1 MFCPR
6 CGNETE
12 DGTMFCTSCG
22 EQLQTGNNAEQP
34 GLGQPNPQQ
43 PLYQQQSSYQQQTP
57 YPQQSSYQQQ
67 MPYPQQPSYQQQA
80 PYQQQMPYQQ
90 MTPIPPGKKHNILL
104 PVLLG
109 AAAFIIVIAVAVTAA
124 VFILRDNTD
133 YIAAVQEYKPFKS
146 DGLSYTYG
154 EVLEKYVKSAEWQEE
169 DKSKGSCY
177 VLVSGSL
184 KGTKEDAEFKFKVE
198 SDGRKTGQ
206 ADIELKTV
214 KIDGDKLDA
223 DEFSYKM
230 FLAYDDEEKDLAG
243 VLYPPT
249 DYDEIFSESDVEEE
263 ASFEEAEDPDVT
275 QGNDGMTLEDY
286 VASDEFQEELRL
298 LKEQLEFDGMS
309 MDIAAEGNT
318 LTCIYMMEDTVTS
331 GELESAMESAMDQ
344 LALTMETVA
353 AQLEEE
359 LGIDGIIVAVAYLDC
374 NRDVIAY
381 REFTA
386 D

>member
-6 CGNETE
+6 CGNEME
-12 DGTMFCTSCG
+12 DQAAFCTRCG
-22 EQLQTGNNAEQP
+22 EQLQAGNNAGQP
-34 GLGQPNPQQ
+34 GKGQPNQAQ
-43 PLYQQQSSYQQQTP
+43 TSYQQQTP
-57 YPQQSSYQQQ
+57 YQQQSLYQQQ
-67 MPYPQQPSYQQQA
+67 T

-90 MTPIPPGKKHNILL
+90 MTPIPPRKKHNILL

-109 AAAFIIVIAVAVTAA
+109 AAAFIIVIAMAVTAA

-133 YIAAVQEYKPFKS
+133 YIATVQEYKPFKS

-169 DKSKGSCY
+169 DRSRESCY
-177 VLVSGSL
+177 VILSGSL

-198 SDGRKTGQ
+198 LDGKKADQ

-223 DEFSYKM
+223 DEFSYMM
-230 FLAYDDEEKDLAG
+230 FLAFDDGEKDLAD

-249 DYDEIFSESDVEEE
+249 DYDEIFSESNVEEE
-263 ASFEEAEDPDVT
+263 APVEEAEEPDVL
-275 QGNDGMTLEDY
+275 QENSGMTLEDY
-286 VASDEFQEELRL
+286 VASDEFQEELKL
-298 LKEQLEFDGMS
+298 LKEQLEFSGMN
-309 MDIAAEGNT
+309 MEIEAEGNT
-318 LTCIYMMEDTVTS
+318 LNYIYLMDDTVTS
-331 GELESAMESAMDQ
+331 EELESAMESAMDQ
-344 LALTMETVA
+344 LTVSMEAVA
-353 AQLEEE
+353 AQLEDE
-359 LGIDGIIVAVAYLDC
+359 LGIDGIIVAVTYLDC

-386 D
+386 K

>member
-6 CGNETE
+6 CGNEVE
-12 DGTMFCTSCG
+12 DQAAFCTRCG
-22 EQLQTGNNAEQP
+22 EQLRAGYYAGQP
-34 GLGQPNPQQ
+34 GMGQPNQAQ
-43 PLYQQQSSYQQQTP
+43 AP
-57 YPQQSSYQQQ
+57 Y
-67 MPYPQQPSYQQQA
+67 QQPSYQQ
-80 PYQQQMPYQQ
+80 PTQMPYQQ
-90 MTPIPPGKKHNILL
+90 MTPMPQKKKHGILL

-109 AAAFIIVIAVAVTAA
+109 VAAFIIVIALAVTAA
-124 VFILRDNTD
+124 VFVFRDNTD

-169 DKSKGSCY
+169 DRSRESCY
-177 VLVSGSL
+177 VIVSGSL

-198 SDGRKTGQ
+198 LDGKKADQ

-223 DEFSYKM
+223 DEFSYMM
-230 FLAYDDEEKDLAG
+230 FLAFDDGEKDLAD

-263 ASFEEAEDPDVT
+263 SLFEEETEESDVSQENSGT
-275 QGNDGMTLEDY
+275 TLEDY
-286 VASDEFQEELRL
+286 VASDEFQEELKL
-298 LKEQLEFDGMS
+298 LKEQLEFSGMN
-309 MDIAAEGNT
+309 MEIEAEGNT
-318 LTCIYMMEDTVTS
+318 LNYIYVIDDTVTS
-331 GELESAMESAMDQ
+331 EELESAMESAMDQ
-344 LALTMETVA
+344 LAVSMEAVA
-353 AQLEEE
+353 AQLENE
-359 LGIDGIIVAVAYLDC
+359 LGIDGIIVAVTYLDC

-386 D
+386 K

>member
-6 CGNETE
+6 CGNEME
-12 DGTMFCTSCG
+12 DQAAFCTKCG
-22 EQLQTGNNAEQP
+22 EQLRAGNNAGQP
-34 GLGQPNPQQ
+34 GMGQPSQT
-43 PLYQQQSSYQQQTP
+43 QTP
-57 YPQQSSYQQQ
+57 YQ
-67 MPYPQQPSYQQQA
+67 QQPSYQQQI

-90 MTPIPPGKKHNILL
+90 MTPIPPRKKRNILL

-109 AAAFIIVIAVAVTAA
+109 VAAFIIVIALGVTAA

-133 YIAAVQEYKPFKS
+133 YVATVQEYKPFKS

-169 DKSKGSCY
+169 DRSRESCY
-177 VLVSGSL
+177 VIVSGSL

-198 SDGRKTGQ
+198 SDGKKADQ
-206 ADIELKTV
+206 ADIELKSV

-223 DEFSYKM
+223 DEFSYMM
-230 FLAYDDEEKDLAG
+230 FLAFDDGEKDLAD

-249 DYDEIFSESDVEEE
+249 DYDEIFSESDGEEEDPFEEE
-263 ASFEEAEDPDVT
+263 AEEPDVSYE
-275 QGNDGMTLEDY
+275 NSGMTLEDY
-286 VASDEFQEELRL
+286 VASDEFQEELKL
-298 LKEQLEFDGMS
+298 LKEQLEFSGMS
-309 MDIAAEGNT
+309 MDIAAEENT
-318 LTCIYMMEDTVTS
+318 LTYIYMMEDTVTS
-331 GELESAMESAMDQ
+331 EELESAMESAMDQ
-344 LALTMETVA
+344 MALTMETVA

-386 D
+386 Q